1 MEHNIASTHSIPETQ
16 NALSASA
23 EFSRLEK
30 TIPLAVEQR
39 LNEVDSD
46 KSQFLTKLG
55 VLPRNLGISDIF
67 DTKENSLL
75 DYTLNKRLAGAIK
88 VDLPKCHIFTG
99 LAERLYEYS
108 VPIRSLVEAHQSIA
122 DTTIKYQQG
131 LYDEVRTFTDYFGK
145 INSTEIGDP
154 LFQKLFSTMMKD
166 YAKLTQ
172 EKGFNRLSFA
182 EIEQIHRDIRV
193 LSQSVYFGT
202 RINQARS
209 SEGRTLG
216 EIIDANDQ
224 AAARISREL
233 PLFTEAVNNP
243 AIRKIA
249 AASGIDYKVILQE
262 ISQNIQKAG
271 DNDIANFS
279 YEALRRITSLLE
291 LVTISS
297 PGELDKQVD
306 AFIKQNSGLLKEAVN
321 AELKKPISARVV
333 RLRLLGLVN

>member
-1 MEHNIASTHSIPETQ
+1 MEHNFATTRSIAETQ

-30 TIPLAVEQR
+30 TILLAVEQR
-39 LNEVDSD
+39 LNEVDPD

-67 DTKENSLL
+67 DTRENSLL
-75 DYTLNKRLAGAIK
+75 DYTLNKRLAGAKK
-88 VDLPKCHIFTG
+88 VDLPQCHFFAG
-99 LAERLYEYS
+99 LAERLSEYRA
-108 VPIRSLVEAHQSIA
+108 PLQELDETHQIIA
-122 DTTIKYQQG
+122 NTTYKYQQG
-131 LYDEVRTFTDYFGK
+131 LYEEVRVFVDNFAN
-145 INSTEIGDP
+145 INSTEIDDP
-154 LFQKLFSTMMKD
+154 VVQKLFSAMMKD

-172 EKGFNRLSFA
+172 EKGFNRISFL
-182 EIEQIHRDIRV
+182 EIERFHRDIRV

-202 RINQARS
+202 RLNQARS

-249 AASGIDYKVILQE
+249 AAAGIDYKVILQE

-306 AFIKQNSGLLKEAVN
+306 AFIKQNSGLLKEAVS
-321 AELKKPISARVV
+321 EEVRKPISARAIRIRV
-333 RLRLLGLVN
+333 LNLLS